1 MPSVSIPT
9 AVAAGADVTAA
20 TAGAAVTG
28 IGAADITAGMAGL
41 ATSIATPLTYAAGA
55 GIGFGTAAQIAS
67 GVSAV
72 GSAYGQHKAGIAQ
85 KNEAVMKSRQA
96 GLDAASKAIAIR
108 QNMLKALASQNAYAG
123 QAGIGTGG
131 GFGANVNRQITQNQS
146 DLMGLSADT
155 SAQQSLYAQQ
165 GNNALAAGNLE
176 AGKSLLD
183 IPKNAGMLGH

>member
-9 AVAAGADVTAA
+9 VIAATAAGADMSAIGGAVGFATALGGAGITAGGIATAA
-20 TAGAAVTG
+20 TV
-28 IGAADITAGMAGL
+28 
-41 ATSIATPLTYAAGA
+41 
-55 GIGFGTAAQIAS
+55 AS
-67 GVSAV
+67 GAISAIE
-72 GSAYGQHKAGIAQ
+72 AHKTGVAQ

-96 GLDAASKAIAIR
+96 GLDAANKAISIR

-131 GFGANVNRQITQNQS
+131 GFGANVNRQITQNQN
-146 DLMGLSADT
+146 DLLGLSADT

-165 GNNALAAGNLE
+165 GDNALATGNIA

-183 IPKNAGMLGH
+183 IPKSAGMFGQ